1 MRSFLTLLGAIIG
14 VARVILAGAAI
25 DGLGV
30 YAENITAEDFGS
42 DSFLVAQIAPVG
54 RLTSRQLADK
64 LVSAIFPSLR
74 CQVPGWAVA
83 TAFSVSV
90 AGGLFFGVWP
100 AVTASRLDPVE
111 ALRYE

>member
-1 MRSFLTLLGAIIG
+1 MVQTGSGLPRSLHQFQNAFGLALDSIRAHKLRSFLTLLGAIIG

-64 LVSAIFPSLR
+64 LVSAIFPSQIGR
-74 CQVPGWAVA
+74 A
-83 TAFSVSV
+83 
-90 AGGLFFGVWP
+90 
-100 AVTASRLDPVE
+100 
-111 ALRYE
+111 